1 MNQSL
6 KMNQSISHYGL
17 YFDTVVIIDGGSWIF
32 IHQNHLLLF
41 YDVKRADSSQQSLHI
56 LHNLSSVFSESS
68 VFIFGS
74 SCFVIVIFFSLE
86 EATNRHSNFNFP
98 QPAYW
103 INMYKIQLNIEIIAT
118 VGVYAYL
125 VNLQIPKIAFIITSS
140 TLLFTGLYGVLR
152 QTRFLH
158 PANKVEPHIEAE
170 WRSRIIG
177 TVHAIILTIGSALC
191 FLEWR
196 HLLEPSH
203 AWHVPVR
210 SPENEYHPVLFAS
223 VFVGYLQ
230 YDFLWLIYHRKKNF
244 DAGSMI
250 HHALYIAITHY
261 VLHGYYFVRL
271 FAWLSFCEV
280 STPFLHLRWFCA
292 VSNKKDSKWYTIWS
306 LLFAAT
312 FLFSRVLC
320 YGFGLIDIWYHR
332 SYWLPLPYGLYSVI
346 AGVHLGYVLNL
357 FWAVKVISAAKK
369 QMKKKKR

>member
-1 MNQSL
+1 
-6 KMNQSISHYGL
+6 
-17 YFDTVVIIDGGSWIF
+17 
-32 IHQNHLLLF
+32 
-41 YDVKRADSSQQSLHI
+41 
-56 LHNLSSVFSESS
+56 
-68 VFIFGS
+68 
-74 SCFVIVIFFSLE
+74 
-86 EATNRHSNFNFP
+86 
-98 QPAYW
+98 
-103 INMYKIQLNIEIIAT
+103 MYKIQLNFEIIAT

-196 HLLEPSH
+196 HLLDPSH

-312 FLFSRVLC
+312 FIFSRVLC

-369 QMKKKKR
+369 QMKKKIT